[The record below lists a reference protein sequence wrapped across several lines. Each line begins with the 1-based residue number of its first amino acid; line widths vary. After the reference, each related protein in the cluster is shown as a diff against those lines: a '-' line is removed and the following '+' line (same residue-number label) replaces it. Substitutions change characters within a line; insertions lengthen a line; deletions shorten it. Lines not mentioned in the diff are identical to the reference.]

1 MVGSGRVAPI
11 FPVRDLRIA
20 MEHNQR
26 LGFETRAYSGGGY
39 GYATLDGCEI
49 HLGVVAD
56 DLVVTPSSAYL
67 FVEHADE
74 LARGWDSTGADVR
87 TSLAHR
93 EAMR

>member
-26 LGFETRAYSGGGY
+26 LGF
-39 GYATLDGCEI
+39 EI